1 MKSIPEY
8 DLHLPG
14 MYVDDALAKFDQIV
28 SLHRRSGEN
37 MFAVITG
44 YGSSGGTNR
53 IKSAVLAKCKKYLS
67 QNHIR
72 GFLDGEHAGDIF
84 SMEFLSFPNAA
95 AIPLSY
101 KRSCN
106 PGVVIVSV

>member
-8 DLHLPG
+8 DLHSPG
-14 MYVDDALAKFDQIV
+14 MHADDALAQFERIV
-28 SLHRRSGEN
+28 SAHRMSREK

-44 YGSSGGTNR
+44 YGSTGGTNR
-53 IKSAVLAKCKKYLS
+53 IKSSILSKCRKYAA

-72 GFLDGEHAGDIF
+72 GFLDGEKAGDMF
-84 SMEFLSFPNAA
+84 SMEFLSFPDAA